1 MTNEQ
6 LDALLPCPFCGGV
19 ARRRTLGPDEFGNE
33 GGDVIECSTC
43 EASSHVEFG
52 YKENLVSSWNRRTDT
67 ALRARAE
74 AAEADAERLAEDIS
88 FHRSQAASAMLRR
101 YMNAPE
107 DPHVEALCCRYGY
120 GAVMDAASR
129 LWARKDSVGA
139 FYVGGC
145 IGMKSDDEA
154 RAALADQVEKG
165 E

>member
-74 AAEADAERLAEDIS
+74 AAEADAGVLRELDSHMFAVQHNPNCPSPWLVRMPGKSASIDMKPYATFDPDVPLTEDILG
-88 FHRSQAASAMLRR
+88 FGKTFK
-101 YMNAPE
+101 E
-107 DPHVEALCCRYGY
+107 
-120 GAVMDAASR
+120 AASR
-129 LWARKDSVGA
+129 
-139 FYVGGC
+139 
-145 IGMKSDDEA
+145 
-154 RAALADQVEKG
+154 ALAAHNERKG
-165 E
+165 KQDAGQ